1 MARKKNP
8 KKKLEIVFDPQKRKE
23 FLTGFRKRK
32 NERRKRA
39 QEELERNLK
48 EERRRIRLEIKD
60 GIKHMKKSFEP
71 LKELTEADKRNEDE
85 YEDDDV
91 KVKIVELSTGDL
103 AAQRNMLGVN
113 RGEES
118 EESDQN
124 PQSEEEDEDTKSPNC
139 IPGMDFDINAKKR
152 KLHRDAEENDDDGSD
167 DEDESGKSKSK
178 RPKTDK
184 EKLELKT
191 KKELDHFK
199 KVKTMKKLKKTKAF
213 KMKQQI
219 DKKANQKKARK
230 DRNNTLKSLPAHLRK
245 KKKFQ
250 KNPYSKGRLLNRRQI
265 RKKNSS

>member
-118 EESDQN
+118 EESEKDAK
-124 PQSEEEDEDTKSPNC
+124 SDDDEEENNSPNC

-152 KLHRDAEENDDDGSD
+152 KHARESDNDDGGDSD
-167 DEDESGKSKSK
+167 EEGAGGKSKKSK
-178 RPKTDK
+178 TEK

-213 KMKQQI
+213 KMKQQL

-265 RKKNSS
+265 RKKNSSG